1 MHTYLSAA
9 LSHLSTGGP
18 NSRLA
23 QQIGFYTTPTELAWV
38 LVVFIILVL
47 LSLLGLAVRRGS

>member
-1 MHTYLSAA
+1 MHTYLSVA

-23 QQIGFYTTPTELAWV
+23 QQIGFYATPKETTWALAALIV
-38 LVVFIILVL
+38 CLVL
-47 LSLLGLAVRRGS
+47 GLLGVAVRRGG